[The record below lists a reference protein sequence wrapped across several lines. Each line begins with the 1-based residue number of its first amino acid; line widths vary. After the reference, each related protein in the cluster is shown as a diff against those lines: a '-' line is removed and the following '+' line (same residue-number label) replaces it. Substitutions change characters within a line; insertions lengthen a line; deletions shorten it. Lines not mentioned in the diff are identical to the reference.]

1 MVVWTISWKP
11 CTVETASRRIWDW
24 LLRVPSQGY
33 HHFHYDSLN
42 LSRPNISQHQLMTW
56 ITHTETLRLMDEILH
71 HLECMKPYKSWDIYH
86 INFCRISSINSM
98 YLHLLRLNIPCIF
111 RVWDFCQSQDW
122 WIDNWPSFENL
133 AATKS
138 WKKHTPASSK
148 WPFDAPNEG
157 HLSHQKV
164 TYRSKRGHFEEPGS
178 TQLPGVTIIL
188 YTRWWPSRE
197 LFIPE
202 RLEVTPS
209 LNRT

>member
-1 MVVWTISWKP
+1 MWSWNIAHSPMKGEILLGIAISQFFWAPEWFRENGNVAFCFPVLRQKMYMKMITVHSGMVVIVWTISWKL

-111 RVWDFCQSQDW
+111 SCLGFLSKPGLMDW
-122 WIDNWPSFENL
+122 QLTVIWKFGRK
-133 AATKS
+133 KS
-138 WKKHTPASSK
+138 WKKHTV
-148 WPFDAPNEG
+148 
-157 HLSHQKV
+157 LSCLVWQ
-164 TYRSKRGHFEEPGS
+164 
-178 TQLPGVTIIL
+178 
-188 YTRWWPSRE
+188 
-197 LFIPE
+197 
-202 RLEVTPS
+202 
-209 LNRT
+209 